1 MSDLSRVSGKMT
13 ARAAFY
19 SDDEE
24 YQTNEHRIHNCAQEK
39 KKRREEIENFI
50 SIRENKMIL
59 CVRNRS

>member
-39 KKRREEIENFI
+39 KRDEKKSRTLFQFEKI
-50 SIRENKMIL
+50 K
-59 CVRNRS
+59 

>member
-24 YQTNEHRIHNCAQEK
+24 YQTNEHRIHNCAQRK
-39 KKRREEIENFI
+39 KIREEVENFI
-50 SIRENKMIL
+50 SIRENEMIL
-59 CVRNRS
+59 CNRNRS

>member
-39 KKRREEIENFI
+39 KIREEVENFI
-50 SIRENKMIL
+50 SIRENEMIL
-59 CVRNRS
+59 CDRNRS